1 MVIKVKFQKVCRD
14 MSFGSVKGLLSKA
27 TKAEVSPLLDVTP
40 EVNLSLN
47 SAIGLRYY
55 FH

>member
-1 MVIKVKFQKVCRD
+1 
-14 MSFGSVKGLLSKA
+14 MSFGLAKSLLSKA
-27 TKAEVSPLLDVTP
+27 TKSDAEVTTDD
-40 EVNLSLN
+40 NLSLN